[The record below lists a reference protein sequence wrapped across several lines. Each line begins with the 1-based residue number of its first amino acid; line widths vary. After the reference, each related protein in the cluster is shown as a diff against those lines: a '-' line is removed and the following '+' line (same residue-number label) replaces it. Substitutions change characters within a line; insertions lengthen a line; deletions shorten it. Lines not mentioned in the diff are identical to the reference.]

1 MRATWQ
7 DPPGSHGPSFGM
19 PPLTSVVKLLLASN
33 IAVFVLQYVVLQGW
47 FPRAFELLESAC
59 ALNPQQWRDWFPLV
73 PVWQLV
79 TYGFLHSGVSHILY
93 NLLFLYFMG
102 TMLEQE
108 LGSRRVL
115 VFYLVSVVL
124 AGACQLGLGL
134 VLGQLAPI
142 VGASGGV
149 LALVFALATLHP
161 NLRVIFIIVP
171 LTLRALAL
179 IYGAI
184 ELFGAIM
191 QIKGETSNVASFAHL
206 TGALFGYLAVRA
218 GWIWRDPLAEVED
231 WRERRAEAQAASD
244 EERLDT
250 LLAKIARD
258 GIHAL
263 SSSEKA
269 FLKRVSQR
277 K

>member
-1 MRATWQ
+1 VRAPWQ
-7 DPPGSHGPSFGM
+7 DPPESRGLYFGM
-19 PPLTSVVKLLLASN
+19 PPLTPVVKLLLVLN
-33 IAVFVLQYVVLQGW
+33 IGMFVLQYVVLDVW
-47 FPRAFELLESAC
+47 FPRTLEFLGDAF
-59 ALNPQQWRDWFPLV
+59 ALSPLQWRDGFPLV

-79 TYGFLHSGVSHILY
+79 SYGFLHSGVGHILY

-108 LGSRRVL
+108 LGSRRML
-115 VFYLVSVVL
+115 VFYLVALAL
-124 AGACQLGLGL
+124 AGACELGLGL
-134 VLGQLAPI
+134 ALGHEAPI
-142 VGASGGV
+142 MGASGGV

-161 NLRVIFIIVP
+161 NMRVIFIIVP

-191 QIKGETSNVASFAHL
+191 QVKGQASNVASFAHL

-218 GWIWRDPLAEVED
+218 GWIWRDPVAEVGD
-231 WRERRAEAQAASD
+231 WRERRAEARAASD

-250 LLAKIARD
+250 LLAKINRE

-263 SSSEKA
+263 SSGERE
-269 FLKRVSQR
+269 FLKRVSNR